1 MERLERASREELREV
16 VVRQQAEIAVLLAR
30 VDELEGEVRRLRR
43 GGGSQGELSIRPSR
57 PLREHKPRKRRE
69 QAFVRRREAPD
80 EVRYHALERCPDCGR
95 KLCGGWEHRRRQSI
109 ELMVDKRVVDHV
121 LLGRWCGVCSK
132 RWLPEAEPSQLG
144 VQGKR
149 RFGASVQGLVAM
161 LNVGCRLPID
171 MIQRLLRELFGL
183 GISEGEVV
191 KLLDGV
197 RAAGRKEL
205 ARLHNEVRGSPVV
218 CADETGWRQDGEN
231 GYLWGFFTPK
241 VRWFLYRQSRSGQV
255 PREVLG
261 EQFEGK
267 TVCDFYAGYNPP
279 EAGSSGAGCI

>member
-1 MERLERASREELREV
+1 VEKLERANRKELI
-16 VVRQQAEIAVLLAR
+16 EIIASLVAR
-30 VDELEGEVRRLRR
+30 VEQLEEENGRLRR
-43 GGGSQGELSIRPSR
+43 GQGGGAGLSPKPSG
-57 PLREHKPRKRRE
+57 PPKEARERKRRE

-121 LLGRWCGVCSK
+121 LLGRWCGVCRK
-132 RWLPEAEPSQLG
+132 RWLPETEPSQMG

-149 RFGASVQGLVAM
+149 RFGVSV
-161 LNVGCRLPID
+161 
-171 MIQRLLRELFGL
+171 RELFGL

-218 CADETGWRQDGEN
+218 CADERGWRQDGEN
-231 GYLWGFFTPK
+231 GSLWGFFTPR

>member
-1 MERLERASREELREV
+1 VEKLERANRKELI
-16 VVRQQAEIAVLLAR
+16 EIIASLVAR
-30 VDELEGEVRRLRR
+30 VEQLEEENGRLRR
-43 GGGSQGELSIRPSR
+43 GQGGGAGLSPKPSG
-57 PLREHKPRKRRE
+57 PPKEARERKRRE